1 MCFRIFP
8 TIHFS
13 TPILINC
20 YIQTVKVNCAF
31 ISMCMQSP
39 NPQLLLTKNKT
50 VLDTT
55 ARISCAL
62 PLNELQPWLHCTKA
76 EGSVFHG
83 QCGEIIQR
91 IRTIHVLPLLPEL
104 FIRRPIGIGLC
115 TVIVIVG
122 FHFLRHFAL
131 PCYQYKEQIWKNNT
145 IKMPKNI

>member
-8 TIHFS
+8 TIYSS

-31 ISMCMQSP
+31 ISMYKQSP
-39 NPQLLLTKNKT
+39 NPRLLLTKNKT

-83 QCGEIIQR
+83 QCGKIIRR

-104 FIRRPIGIGLC
+104 FIRWPIGIRLC
-115 TVIVIVG
+115 TVILIVG
-122 FHFLRHFAL
+122 FHFLRHFL
-131 PCYQYKEQIWKNNT
+131 YHVISIRDKFGKNNT